1 MSVVNDM
8 KGMIKREIA
17 KRKIDNLFKD
27 LQEQERVAESHLEKG
42 LINRQTAAQ
51 YYRSAYNMGL
61 KQLKNLD
68 NEYNLKELG
77 IDFTIIKL
85 SLKQLKRK
93 EKEMDSSLTV

>member
-17 KRKIDNLFKD
+17 KRKIDNLFNELK
-27 LQEQERVAESHLEKG
+27 EQERLVEDHLSKG
-42 LINRQTAAQ
+42 IITKQTAAQ
-51 YYRSAYNMGL
+51 FYRSAYNVGL
-61 KQLKNLD
+61 KELNCINK
-68 NEYNLKELG
+68 EYNLKELG